1 MDLIRK
7 ISQVLAGLFVIV
19 FSGWLFTYD
28 KAAQPGPLSP
38 PHRDLEDCTYCHVPW
53 KGVSE
58 KQCLGCHDFSDVT
71 LLPRL
76 IHFHEAEEKCLHC
89 HQEHGV
95 FESGISEMDH
105 TLLNEAL
112 LCTACH
118 FDVHRGLF
126 GEDCRECHLIST
138 WKIEGYRHPSAE
150 RRDCARCH
158 KPPAFHEDARYWQV
172 ILESTGVENATPKD
186 CRRCHTVNHWPHLK
200 HMTGR

>member
-1 MDLIRK
+1 MIGKTVQILVGL
-7 ISQVLAGLFVIV
+7 SVVVLAG
-19 FSGWLFTYD
+19 WLLAYD

-38 PHRDLEDCTYCHVPW
+38 PHRDFDCTDCHVPW

-58 KQCLGCHDFSDVT
+58 KRCLECHDFADAKW
-71 LLPRL
+71 LPRV
-76 IHFHEAEEKCLHC
+76 IRFHEAEEKCLHC

-95 FESGISEMDH
+95 FDAGISRMKH

-118 FDVHRGLF
+118 FDIHRGMF
-126 GEDCRECHLIST
+126 GEACRECHRIST

-158 KPPAFHEDARYWQV
+158 KSPAFHKDERYWRM
-172 ILESTGVENATPKD
+172 ILERTGAENASSED
-186 CRRCHTVNHWPHLK
+186 CWRCHTVNHWPHLEMK
-200 HMTGR
+200 SN